1 MWYCSIWVLAAETCD
16 CVCKSSNFVSHW
28 RRLQC
33 CLTLQINVPTDIDG
47 MDLMAEKVDR
57 KQLVDLLK
65 HMLMLDQERRIK
77 PDEAL
82 NHPFQTMS
90 HLLDYVH
97 CTTYDNATF
106 EHLVLLR
113 DAMHSADC
121 AVAITIYR
129 SVTCLYCVEKPH
141 YQTLFT
147 FGQPHHS
154 SFSVPNMI

>member
-1 MWYCSIWVLAAETCD
+1 M
-16 CVCKSSNFVSHW
+16 
-28 RRLQC
+28 
-33 CLTLQINVPTDIDG
+33 LQINVPTDIDG

-97 CTTYDNATF
+97 CTTYDCVVF
-106 EHLVLLR
+106 WELVFR
-113 DAMHSADC
+113 HAKGR
-121 AVAITIYR
+121 I
-129 SVTCLYCVEKPH
+129 E
-141 YQTLFT
+141 
-147 FGQPHHS
+147 
-154 SFSVPNMI
+154 

>member
-1 MWYCSIWVLAAETCD
+1 M
-16 CVCKSSNFVSHW
+16 
-28 RRLQC
+28 
-33 CLTLQINVPTDIDG
+33 LQINVPTDIDG

-97 CTTYDNATF
+97 CTTYDYV
-106 EHLVLLR
+106 HI
-113 DAMHSADC
+113 SA
-121 AVAITIYR
+121 VYN
-129 SVTCLYCVEKPH
+129 VYCYP
-141 YQTLFT
+141 QFLFN
-147 FGQPHHS
+147 FL
-154 SFSVPNMI
+154 SFF

>member
-1 MWYCSIWVLAAETCD
+1 
-16 CVCKSSNFVSHW
+16 
-28 RRLQC
+28 
-33 CLTLQINVPTDIDG
+33 

-97 CTTYDNATF
+97 CTTYDHAVFRWSAAATTTCSF
-106 EHLVLLR
+106 FWPLITRLSCVNQTRKTTHLV
-113 DAMHSADC
+113 A
-121 AVAITIYR
+121 
-129 SVTCLYCVEKPH
+129 LYP
-141 YQTLFT
+141 
-147 FGQPHHS
+147 
-154 SFSVPNMI
+154 

>member
-1 MWYCSIWVLAAETCD
+1 M
-16 CVCKSSNFVSHW
+16 
-28 RRLQC
+28 
-33 CLTLQINVPTDIDG
+33 LQINVPTDIDG

-97 CTTYDNATF
+97 CTTYD
-106 EHLVLLR
+106 LVVIISFPLLGR
-113 DAMHSADC
+113 LFDRVDLIKPVSN
-121 AVAITIYR
+121 VR
-129 SVTCLYCVEKPH
+129 PSVCPSTCPQNVSSISMK
-141 YQTLFT
+141 
-147 FGQPHHS
+147 FGW
-154 SFSVPNMI
+154 

>member
-1 MWYCSIWVLAAETCD
+1 
-16 CVCKSSNFVSHW
+16 
-28 RRLQC
+28 
-33 CLTLQINVPTDIDG
+33 

-97 CTTYDNATF
+97 CTTSVSLYNLLGALMLLIVKPVKDMQLVIMLGPMVLVHFLAPCINCLTDLLKLITDHQLLTHTSWFKTRLSSKLFTVATRSCGLYRHF
-106 EHLVLLR
+106 VIVLL
-113 DAMHSADC
+113 ALGH
-121 AVAITIYR
+121 
-129 SVTCLYCVEKPH
+129 CL
-141 YQTLFT
+141 
-147 FGQPHHS
+147 
-154 SFSVPNMI
+154 